1 MSRWEMVSTLS
12 ISALAVIFIFFG
24 LFYVLE
30 RTMQHYIDKG
40 K

>member
-1 MSRWEMVSTLS
+1 MSRWEMVCTLTLY
-12 ISALAVIFIFFG
+12 AWAAIFIFFG

>member
-1 MSRWEMVSTLS
+1 MNRWEMVWTLS
-12 ISALAVIFIFFG
+12 IYGLAAIFIFFG

-40 K
+40 R

>member
-12 ISALAVIFIFFG
+12 VYLLAAIFIFFG
-24 LFYVLE
+24 LYYVLE